1 MSDLYSVL
9 AQIAIATKTKNPVR
23 VVNLFNELGNELDNY
38 NCFMATV
45 VDDAK
50 KFLSEYLVQNQ
61 SSSNIP
67 KEGMN

>member
-9 AQIAIATKTKNPVR
+9 AQIAIATQAKNAVR

-38 NCFMATV
+38 NIFMDAV
-45 VDDAK
+45 VTDAK
-50 KFLSEYLVQNQ
+50 QFLSEYLAQNQ
-61 SSSNIP
+61 SSDKT

>member
-9 AQIAIATKTKNPVR
+9 AQIAIATQAKNPVR

-61 SSSNIP
+61 SSSNVP